1 MVRRLWSLLARLVPF
16 RQPVSLHN
24 PTWRDRVD
32 PEPYGRLDIADG
44 LPRPARPVDDA
55 DDLARQLVAEHAR
68 GRHAGDT
75 YQERL
80 DRLIGECEDEW
91 PETRPAGRHRAPE
104 DPVAVIARENLAV
117 LLREIDQTGSA
128 S

>member
-1 MVRRLWSLLARLVPF
+1 MGRRLWSLLARLVRF

-44 LPRPARPVDDA
+44 LPRPARPVSDA
-55 DDLARQLVAEHAR
+55 DDLARQLVAEHQ
-68 GRHAGDT
+68 GRHVGDYYPT
-75 YQERL
+75 PDALLSIDDGQGR
-80 DRLIGECEDEW
+80 RRANDE
-91 PETRPAGRHRAPE
+91 
-104 DPVAVIARENLAV
+104 
-117 LLREIDQTGSA
+117 GSA